1 MYQKIIAIF
10 LAVVFAI
17 SLAAT
22 VVLAAGTQLNAPLDP
37 SSPVYLY
44 DDGITG
50 SIVYGEQTIQLGP
63 HALYVDGTLT
73 KAQIAAMP
81 SYMQPY
87 VFNDVSGSVDKDD
100 KIAVVPYLNGLKGQ
114 GNDGTAANP
123 VNVYIAPYVYWCD
136 DYKDQTIVTSASPNG
151 LFGTVISCNYLKLNG
166 LTNDRNKVILCGNR
180 GQSYGA
186 NGNWTVFKITSNGFA
201 TQHLTIANYCSIP
214 LDYPL
219 KPSLSM
225 AARTSTITQAQLAS
239 LSGDMAYAYDTSFR
253 SRLNLLPFSG
263 TRTLYNQCHFESTA
277 DSIAGGSGVVY
288 LNCDFDFYSECPAGG
303 TSGVSFLGC
312 VFRIH
317 GTDSQGFGKS
327 PGAVTAVDCKYYT
340 DPGVTIDP
348 KNIVW
353 SVYADSKLPTLR
365 GYQYNVTLND
375 QPITISGASPYNQTT
390 DMKDYLELLKAY
402 KFTHNGQ
409 TYYNTY
415 NLLRGSDGWDPL
427 GIKAIANEALGND
440 TRIPTALTLKL
451 ASGSSATLTSG
462 DSTTLTASLNITATM
477 GSLTWSVVGPDAS
490 AVSFTTTGN
499 NATATINL
507 PADQDI
513 PETFMIQARN
523 ELGLCGAYQITVNPT
538 PTDAPSFVVNP
549 TVSNPS
555 NGQVS
560 VSYRISTAKPDKSY
574 VTWFRCTDASGANPI
589 AVAVTRYPDIV
600 NDLPVDSYT
609 LTEGDVGYYL
619 MASVAPKDIRSLV
632 GTALTAVTRKAV
644 ISADVKRQYV
654 ETDFKNFVTDGSL
667 ITKVPTAGFWTV
679 NQYIP
684 VDTTDFTTYPWR
696 KATQMIAVNN
706 NAPFTY
712 GTGQDGAAGYGLMP
726 AIQGGE
732 VLYTPATGTIG
743 DMKVTLQ
750 ADPEKTGGQG
760 FGSATNQYLDLF
772 INYDPITRNGYS
784 VRVERT
790 PIQSDGVNI
799 SLMEFKNGYSYYL
812 PIEQDSNVTDADQ
825 AKWGNSN
832 GVNPDAKQT
841 IKTIGYLANCTI
853 AVWTKGNKIYAS
865 LNTNNTTALTQ
876 NQLAEGLIQNVTL
889 SATMDAYLQAGN
901 SAGFVN
907 TGTISAGNRTMIHN
921 LKIEWNPKG
930 PAFDL
935 INNQI
940 IQVGKTL
947 QFSVTATDPE
957 NDSLDYSTG
966 NLPEGANF
974 DPATK
979 TFSWTP
985 DVSQVGSHI
994 VRFEVSDGLSTTGK
1008 DVVITVEA
1016 AVADSAVLVGEN
1028 IPDTMV
1034 AGKTYT
1040 AQLTVKNTGT
1050 STWTPAGGYELV
1062 AVNNS
1067 DPFAA
1072 NRQALSGNESVA
1084 PGQVKSF
1091 TIAMAAPSM
1100 PGQYTTDWQMVHGTQ
1115 AIGTA
1120 ALVAKT
1126 VTVTKGDDVIYVS
1139 DDIPTAM
1146 IAGQSY
1152 TVHITVANIGDTTWT
1167 AANRYKLGAVG
1178 ETDPFAAS
1186 RIHLDAADAIA
1197 PGASTTF
1204 AFTMKAPATAGTYT
1218 TDWRM
1223 IQERVSWFGPLL
1235 VRKEVTVSP
1244 APIAPGA
1251 TATAGV
1257 NIINSTAELAEDEAA
1272 AVIENTTIPAT
1283 MTAGQSY
1290 TVSVTVK
1297 NTSNQTW
1304 TAAQGYKLVPLADGS
1319 LFTPAQGLD
1328 PNDQIAPG
1336 QEKTFTFTMKAPA
1349 TVGTYNLDWQMVQVE
1364 TAWLGA
1370 KLSMDIVV
1378 Q

>member
-1 MYQKIIAIF
+1 MYPKIIASF

-17 SLAAT
+17 SLAT
-22 VVLAAGTQLNAPLDP
+22 TTVLAASAQLNTPLDP
-37 SSPVYLY
+37 ASPVYLY

-50 SIVYGEQTIQLGP
+50 TISYGGQTIQLGP

-87 VFNDVSGSVDKDD
+87 VFNDVSGVLDKED
-100 KIAVVPYLNGLKGQ
+100 KVPVVPYLNGLIGQ

-136 DYKDQTIVTSASPNG
+136 DYKNTAVTTTSSPNG
-151 LFGTVISCNYLKLNG
+151 LFGTVIKCNYLKLTG

-180 GQSYGA
+180 GQSHGA
-186 NGNWTVFKITSNGFA
+186 NGNWTVFNITSNGFA

-225 AARTSTITQAQLAS
+225 AARTSTITQAQLVS
-239 LSGDMAYAYDTSFR
+239 LTGDMAYAYDTSFR

-263 TRTLYNQCHFESTA
+263 TRTLYNECHFESTD
-277 DSIAGGSGVVY
+277 DSIAGGSGIVY
-288 LNCDFDFYSECPAGG
+288 LNCDFDFYGDCPAGG
-303 TSGVSFLGC
+303 TSGVTFLGC
-312 VFRIH
+312 TFRIH
-317 GTDSQGFGKS
+317 NSDRQGFGKT

-340 DPGVTIDP
+340 DPGVTFDP

-375 QPITISGASPYNQTT
+375 QPITVSGASPYNQTT
-390 DMKDYLELLKAY
+390 DMQDYLELLKAY

-415 NLLRGSDGWDPL
+415 NLLRGSNGWDPL
-427 GIKAIANEALGND
+427 GIKAVADEALGNNQ
-440 TRIPTALTLKL
+440 IPTALTLKL
-451 ASGSSATLTSG
+451 ASGSAATLTSG
-462 DSTTLTASLNITATM
+462 GSTTLTASLNIGSAPM
-477 GSLTWSVVGPDAS
+477 GSLNWSVVGPGAS
-490 AVSFTTTGN
+490 AVSFTTAGN

-507 PADQDI
+507 PADQDL

-523 ELGLCGAYQITVNPT
+523 ALGLCGAYRITVNPT
-538 PTDAPSFVVNP
+538 PSAAPSFTANP

-555 NGQVS
+555 NGQVA
-560 VSYRISTAKPDKSY
+560 VSYQISTDKLDRSY
-574 VTWFRCTDASGANPI
+574 ITWYRCTDAGGANPV

-600 NDLPVDSYT
+600 NDLPLKSYT
-609 LTEGDVGYYL
+609 LTDGDVGYYL
-619 MASVAPKDIRSLV
+619 MVSVVPKDIRSLV
-632 GTALTAVTRKAV
+632 GTALTAIASRAVTT
-644 ISADVKRQYV
+644 ADVKQYYI

-667 ITKVPTAGFWTV
+667 ITRVPTPGFWTV

-684 VDTTDFTTYPWR
+684 PDTTDFAAYPWR
-696 KATQMIAVNN
+696 RATQLITANN

-726 AIQGGE
+726 AVQGGE
-732 VLYTPATGTIG
+732 VLYTPTAGNVG
-743 DMKVTLQ
+743 NMKVTLQ
-750 ADPEKTGGQG
+750 ADPEKTAGQG

-790 PIQSDGVNI
+790 PMQSDGVNI
-799 SLMEFKNGYSYYL
+799 SLMKFQNGYSYYL
-812 PIEQDSNVTDADQ
+812 AIDQASNVTDENQ
-825 AKWGNSN
+825 ASWAKDSA
-832 GVNPDAKQT
+832 VNEDAKKT
-841 IKTIGYLANCTI
+841 IKTAGYLANCTL
-853 AVWTKGNKIYAS
+853 AVWTRGNKIYAS
-865 LNTNNTTALTQ
+865 LATTNTNPLTPSQ
-876 NQLAEGLIQNVTL
+876 IAERLVQNVEL
-889 SATMDAYLQAGN
+889 SATMDAYLPAGN
-901 SAGFVN
+901 GAGFVN
-907 TGTISAGNRTMIHN
+907 TGTIGLGNRSMMHN
-921 LKIEWNPKG
+921 LKIEWNLAG
-930 PAFDL
+930 PVFDPIEDQNL
-935 INNQI
+935 
-940 IQVGKTL
+940 QVGQTV
-947 QFSVTATDPE
+947 QFTVNATDPE
-957 NDSLDYSTG
+957 NDSVDYAVSG
-966 NLPEGANF
+966 LPDGATF
-974 DPATK
+974 DPTTK

-985 DVSQVGSHI
+985 SSSQVGSYT
-994 VRFEVSDGLSTTGK
+994 VRFEATDGQLTGSK

-1016 AVADSAVLVGEN
+1016 TVTDSAALAGED
-1028 IPDTMV
+1028 IPEAMI
-1034 AGKTYT
+1034 AGNTYT
-1040 AQLTVKNTGT
+1040 VQVAVKNIGT
-1050 STWTPAGGYELV
+1050 SAWTRAGRYELA

-1072 NRQALSGNESVA
+1072 NRQTLTGNDSVA
-1084 PGQVKSF
+1084 PGQVKIF
-1091 TIAMAAPSM
+1091 TITMKAPSM

-1115 AIGTA
+1115 TVGA
-1120 ALVAKT
+1120 ALVTKT

-1152 TVHITVANIGDTTWT
+1152 TVHITVTNNGATTWT
-1167 AANRYKLGAVG
+1167 AADRYKLGAVG

-1186 RIHLDAADAIA
+1186 RIHLDAAAAIA
-1197 PGASTTF
+1197 PGATTTF
-1204 AFTMKAPATAGTYT
+1204 VFTMKAPATAGTYI

-1223 IQERVSWFGPLL
+1223 IQERVSWFGPVL
-1235 VRKEVTVSP
+1235 VRKAVTVS
-1244 APIAPGA
+1244 AAAITPGS

-1257 NIINSTAELAEDEAA
+1257 KIINSTAGLTEDAAA
-1272 AVIENTTIPAT
+1272 AVIENTTVPAA

-1297 NTSNQTW
+1297 NTGSETW

-1319 LFTPAQGLD
+1319 LFTSAQGLD

-1370 KLSMDIVV
+1370 RLSLDIAV